1 MNIEKQDSE
10 RIEKIGLL
18 KQDISPEEL
27 CENLPSQILK
37 WFSYSILSIGI
48 WNMSKDYQLEL
59 NPIISNWKI
68 YLRLKIKMKLCL
80 LIGTKRWEWLRE
92 CSQINP

>member
-1 MNIEKQDSE
+1 M
-10 RIEKIGLL
+10 

-37 WFSYSILSIGI
+37 WFCFSILSIGI

-59 NPIISNWKI
+59 NLIIYNWKN
-68 YLRLKIKMKLCL
+68 YLKLKVKMILCP
-80 LIGTKRWEWLRE
+80 LIGTKRLELIRE
-92 CSQINP
+92 CNQINP